1 MITGCNDEMPA
12 TKQKALNIDG
22 MRVTSQR
29 ALVIEIIRQ
38 GGGHL
43 DADEIYRRARQ
54 KEPRLSLSTVYRT
67 LKLLVKAGLATER
80 QFGDGFTRFEPVHR
94 EEHHDHLI
102 CINCGKIVEFKDDR
116 IEELQNGVAGK
127 HNFRVT
133 DHKLELYGYCNRCE

>member
-1 MITGCNDEMPA
+1 MSREITFGNYLQDKGLKGTQQRDEVA
-12 TKQKALNIDG
+12 DLFLKADRHFSVEEL
-22 MRVTSQR
+22 
-29 ALVIEIIRQ
+29 
-38 GGGHL
+38 
-43 DADEIYRRARQ
+43 YRRVQ
-54 KEPRLSLSTVYRT
+54 KSDPRIGFSTVYRT
-67 LKLLVKAGLATER
+67 LKLLVEAGLATER

-102 CINCGKIVEFKDDR
+102 CIKCGKIVEFKDDR